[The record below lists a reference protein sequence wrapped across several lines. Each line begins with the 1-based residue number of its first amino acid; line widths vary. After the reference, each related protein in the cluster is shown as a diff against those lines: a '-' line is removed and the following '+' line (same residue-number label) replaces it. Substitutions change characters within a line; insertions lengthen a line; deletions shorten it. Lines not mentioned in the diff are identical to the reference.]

1 MEKNMIHLYCGDG
14 KGKTSAAAGLLIRAR
29 GWDIPCAAVQFLKGS
44 PSGEVKSLEKLGV
57 EVLRCREGL
66 KFLWDMTEQE
76 KQELKAQQTEML
88 EKALALRPEMLM
100 LDELCDAYS
109 SDTIDRALVD
119 KLLKTPPCELVIT
132 GHTPD
137 EIFFQQ
143 ADYVTEMK
151 KLAHPFDKG
160 AAARRGVEF

>member
-1 MEKNMIHLYCGDG
+1 MIHLYCGDG

-29 GWDIPCAAVQFLKGS
+29 GWDIPCTAVQFLKGS

-57 EVLRCREGL
+57 AVFRCREGL

-109 SDTIDRALVD
+109 SDTAERALVD
-119 KLLKTPPCELVIT
+119 DLLKAPPCELVIT

-143 ADYVTEMK
+143 ADYITEMK

>member
-1 MEKNMIHLYCGDG
+1 MKKNMIHLYCGDG

-57 EVLRCREGL
+57 AVFRCREGL

-76 KQELKAQQTEML
+76 KLALKAQQTEML
-88 EKALALRPEMLM
+88 KKALALRPEMLM

-109 SDTIDRALVD
+109 SNTADRALVD
-119 KLLKTPPCELVIT
+119 DLLKAPPCELVIT

-137 EIFFQQ
+137 EIFFKQ
-143 ADYVTEMK
+143 ADYITEMK

-160 AAARRGVEF
+160 AEARRGVEF

>member
-1 MEKNMIHLYCGDG
+1 
-14 KGKTSAAAGLLIRAR
+14 
-29 GWDIPCAAVQFLKGS
+29 
-44 PSGEVKSLEKLGV
+44 
-57 EVLRCREGL
+57 
-66 KFLWDMTEQE
+66 
-76 KQELKAQQTEML
+76 ML

-109 SDTIDRALVD
+109 SNTADRALVD
-119 KLLKTPPCELVIT
+119 DLLKAPPCELVIT

-143 ADYVTEMK
+143 ADYITEMK

>member
-1 MEKNMIHLYCGDG
+1 MKKNMIHLYCGDG

-57 EVLRCREGL
+57 AVFRCREGL

-76 KQELKAQQTEML
+76 KLALKAQQTEML

-109 SDTIDRALVD
+109 SNTADRTLVD
-119 KLLKTPPCELVIT
+119 ELLKVPPCELVIT

-143 ADYVTEMK
+143 ADYITEMK

>member
-1 MEKNMIHLYCGDG
+1 MKKNMIHLYCGDG

-57 EVLRCREGL
+57 AVFRCREGL
-66 KFLWDMTEQE
+66 KFLWDMTDQE
-76 KQELKAQQTEML
+76 KLSLKAQQTEML

-109 SDTIDRALVD
+109 SNTADRALVD
-119 KLLKTPPCELVIT
+119 ELLKAPPCELVIT

-137 EIFFQQ
+137 EIFFQH
-143 ADYVTEMK
+143 ADYITEMK

>member
-1 MEKNMIHLYCGDG
+1 MKNNMIHLYCGDG

-57 EVLRCREGL
+57 DVLRCREGL

-76 KQELKAQQTEML
+76 KLELKAQQTEML

-109 SDTIDRALVD
+109 SDTVDRALVD
-119 KLLKTPPCELVIT
+119 DLLKAPPCELVIT

-137 EIFFQQ
+137 DIFFQQ
-143 ADYVTEMK
+143 ADYITEMK

>member
-1 MEKNMIHLYCGDG
+1 MKKNMIHLYCGDG

-57 EVLRCREGL
+57 AVFRCREGL

-109 SDTIDRALVD
+109 SDTAERALVD
-119 KLLKTPPCELVIT
+119 DLLKAPPCELVIT
-132 GHTPD
+132 GHKPD

-143 ADYVTEMK
+143 ADYITEMK